1 MTEIQV
7 RLAEPA
13 DFAAVDTLV
22 DAAYAHDYGAQD
34 EDADPNSMHFAR
46 NRAKEFDVWLAFMP
60 GVEAP
65 VGSITTRR
73 LGGPSL
79 HEDVR
84 ADELDLRLLAVS
96 SAVRRQG
103 VGAQL
108 MRFVEQH
115 TAEQGWR
122 AVFLKT
128 APHMSGAHQLY
139 ESLGFERDSDRDGL
153 WLGGEHQFH
162 LLTYVKA
169 V

>member
-7 RLAEPA
+7 RLATPA
-13 DFAAVDTLV
+13 DYAAIDALV
-22 DAAYAHDYGAQD
+22 EAAYAHDYGAQ
-34 EDADPNSMHFAR
+34 EAEVDPDSMHFAR
-46 NRAKEFDVWLAFMP
+46 NRAAEFDVWIAFLP
-60 GVEAP
+60 GVTEP

-73 LGGPSL
+73 LGGPPL
-79 HEDVR
+79 HEDVLD
-84 ADELDLRLLAVS
+84 DELDLRLLAVS
-96 SAVRRQG
+96 SAVRRKG
-103 VGAQL
+103 IGAQL

-128 APHMSGAHQLY
+128 APHMSGAHRLY
-139 ESLGFERDSDRDGL
+139 ESLGFERDSARDGL

-162 LLTYVKA
+162 LLTYVKP